1 MPFLNSKMFEKTT
14 MPLPFFLLP
23 SWRLAMGMVAG
34 GELPSG
40 PALASACYCAHTL
53 PRPA

>member
-34 GELPSG
+34 GE
-40 PALASACYCAHTL
+40 ALASACYCAHTL